1 MLLLVFAK
9 VFSAWWKV
17 YHTLTIS
24 KNIGEL
30 NYGKRIKDG
39 NSNILLLQHTHLIYP
54 YTTAKHWLLNKK
66 VDKSRQKKKCGI
78 KALYTYITAQQSTH
92 NKISSEWQVYRGDVS
107 NFRWK
112 EGGIE
117 LECIKPRIQV
127 YKNDKKVVDTC
138 MEDINFQSFIFP
150 LSFMYKHR
158 FSQFDKVT
166 FMYMTW
172 IQYSQNILQKLTKS

>member
-1 MLLLVFAK
+1 MLLLATSWYLQKFL
-9 VFSAWWKV
+9 SAWWKV

-66 VDKSRQKKKCGI
+66 VDKSRQKKMWY
-78 KALYTYITAQQSTH
+78 KALYTYITAQQSTY

-117 LECIKPRIQV
+117 LECIKPRIAKPLDSRLNTKHMTLLKDV
-127 YKNDKKVVDTC
+127 LFFKNISVDFFWY
-138 MEDINFQSFIFP
+138 NKARVS
-150 LSFMYKHR
+150 
-158 FSQFDKVT
+158 
-166 FMYMTW
+166 
-172 IQYSQNILQKLTKS
+172 LQKNGNDMFNQ